1 MLIRN
6 ADTGVPVIKRAN
18 LSTSYKIQVQHISN
32 VLLCRT
38 LDTNTNLITSHCSSR
53 TNLSVLT
60 MSLVSVLTK
69 IFIFFCLQIFHV
81 RLVIKSNKKISQ
93 LQLHF
98 DFLVIVS
105 YSEVTCVN
113 RYHTHT
119 LLCLTL
125 SQGSNN
131 KLHLYQTD
139 IKKTA
144 ALMQIT
150 LEIWI
155 QKQYKP

>member
-38 LDTNTNLITSHCSSR
+38 LDTNLITSHCSSR

-93 LQLHF
+93 LQLNF

-113 RYHTHT
+113 RYHTP
-119 LLCLTL
+119 
-125 SQGSNN
+125 GS
-131 KLHLYQTD
+131 D
-139 IKKTA
+139 SVSGF
-144 ALMQIT
+144 
-150 LEIWI
+150 
-155 QKQYKP
+155 KQ